1 MWKVWD
7 MNHRLGHTLFSLG
20 KIYCN
25 RNGSNDV
32 LDYISI
38 HMTRIHF
45 SLLSTF
51 IVMLK
56 VIHLLV
62 MHCHIMKVVKMQWKI
77 LSCLQQFVTTI
88 FCWYTLYNPVRT
100 RFISTE
106 HRDTPQPWQEGYVFL
121 FSLSDCCSKPLA
133 VWSR

>member
-1 MWKVWD
+1 MS
-7 MNHRLGHTLFSLG
+7 HRLGHTLFSLA

-45 SLLSTF
+45 SLFSTF

-62 MHCHIMKVVKMQWKI
+62 MHCHIMKVVKTQ
-77 LSCLQQFVTTI
+77 
-88 FCWYTLYNPVRT
+88 
-100 RFISTE
+100 
-106 HRDTPQPWQEGYVFL
+106 
-121 FSLSDCCSKPLA
+121 
-133 VWSR
+133 